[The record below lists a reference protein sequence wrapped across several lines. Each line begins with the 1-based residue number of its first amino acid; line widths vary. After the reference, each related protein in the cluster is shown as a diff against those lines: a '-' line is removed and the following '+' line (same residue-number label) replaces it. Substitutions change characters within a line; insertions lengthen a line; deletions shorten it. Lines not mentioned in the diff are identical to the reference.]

1 MAGWEDTHIIPCCY
15 ARYMMKRVANL
26 KACIFIS
33 PYLTQPFTF
42 PRFANSDRWFAI
54 PIGMAA

>member
-15 ARYMMKRVANL
+15 ARDMMKHVANL
-26 KACIFIS
+26 KACILYIHILPS
-33 PYLTQPFTF
+33 H
-42 PRFANSDRWFAI
+42 FAI

>member
-1 MAGWEDTHIIPCCY
+1 
-15 ARYMMKRVANL
+15 MMNHVANL
-26 KACIFIS
+26 KACIFIY